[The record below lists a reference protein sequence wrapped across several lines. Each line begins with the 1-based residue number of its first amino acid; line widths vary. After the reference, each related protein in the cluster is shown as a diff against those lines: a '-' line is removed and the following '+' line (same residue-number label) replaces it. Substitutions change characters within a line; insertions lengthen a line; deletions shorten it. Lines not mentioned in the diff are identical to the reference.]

1 MSLLISHNLQ
11 ISLTSNII
19 LVSLTT
25 NKSYHISTNF
35 RRKCK
40 MAQLLLGKNAYSMF
54 LSCWQSWSSNIRELF
69 LSLWFQE
76 ISFHSESYLPIL
88 DLNHQPLA
96 HQSGALNHSPTQILD
111 FIVSKVA
118 FIKLFNNGLIWI
130 YEPRTLLSYCT
141 VLHSDYVHRSLFP
154 SFMYY
159 RGIISL

>member
-96 HQSGALNHSPTQILD
+96 HLKPFTHSDSWFHSEESSFYKTIQQWPYLNLWAQDITVLLHCATLRLCTQIL
-111 FIVSKVA
+111 VPV
-118 FIKLFNNGLIWI
+118 LYVLPWNN
-130 YEPRTLLSYCT
+130 
-141 VLHSDYVHRSLFP
+141 
-154 SFMYY
+154 
-159 RGIISL
+159 